1 MYSRSYG
8 NKEQA
13 QAVFQSMPSETR
25 RRLAA
30 LDYTAAESRCPQ
42 KLAIG
47 RLVRQ
52 AVRELS

>member
-13 QAVFQSMPSETR
+13 QAVFQSMPAETR

-52 AVRELS
+52 AVRELG